1 MRGTERGKQ
10 MDPVTVAGHVLL
22 TDLHNDLYMVGPY
35 KTGNGTAV
43 QLFLNNGYGISL
55 GTSHYESDT
64 FPLVA
69 PIRKNEDGTEDFT
82 YAWTAHPDFTA
93 VPCSERGGTV
103 ERAHEIL
110 THLKGK

>member
-1 MRGTERGKQ
+1 
-10 MDPVTVAGHVLL
+10 MDPVTVAGHVML

-35 KTGNGTAV
+35 RTGTGTAV

-55 GTSHYESDT
+55 GTSDYAGDT

-82 YAWTAHPDFTA
+82 YAWTAHPDFTS
-93 VPCSERGGTV
+93 VSHSERGGTV
-103 ERAHEIL
+103 ERAREIL
-110 THLKGK
+110 TYLREK